1 MAFTLKGFLHRKGEI
16 YTRTTESGNFSRQ
29 EIVLKI
35 CRFDSM
41 TGEETKSNFVVL
53 EASTPALIY
62 EIGRM
67 ALGIQVECAFF
78 PIGSEYKDRTSGE
91 IKYFSRDRLTSIK
104 AIQTRQQ
111 AAPAYNAP
119 AARPAAPQPYSPD
132 QSGMPDY
139 MRPGHVPAPTAADEP
154 PVEADDLPF
163 E

>member
-16 YTRTTESGNFSRQ
+16 DTRTTESGNFSRQ

-35 CRFDSM
+35 RRFDSM
-41 TGEETKSNFVVL
+41 TGEEMKSNFVVL

-67 ALGIQVECAFF
+67 ALGIQVECVFF
-78 PIGSEYKDRTSGE
+78 PIGAEYKDRTTGE
-91 IKYFSRDRLTSIK
+91 IRYFSRNRLTSIK

-111 AAPAYNAP
+111 AAPANNAP
-119 AARPAAPQPYSPD
+119 APAPQPYTPD
-132 QSGMPDY
+132 YSSVPDY

-154 PVEADDLPF
+154 PVQADDLPF

>member
-1 MAFTLKGFLHRKGEI
+1 MHRKGEI
-16 YTRTTESGNFSRQ
+16 DTRSTESGNFSRQ

-35 CRFDSM
+35 RRFDSM
-41 TGEETKSNFVVL
+41 TGEEMKSNFVVL

-62 EIGRM
+62 DIGRM

-78 PIGSEYKDRTSGE
+78 PIHSEYKDKTSGE
-91 IKYFSRDRLTSIK
+91 IKYFSRNRLTSIK
-104 AIQTRQQ
+104 AIQTRPQ

-119 AARPAAPQPYSPD
+119 APAPQPYTPD
-132 QSGMPDY
+132 YSSVPDY

-154 PVEADDLPF
+154 LVQADDLPF

>member
-16 YTRTTESGNFSRQ
+16 DTRSTESGNFSRQ

-35 CRFDSM
+35 RRFDSM
-41 TGEETKSNFVVL
+41 TGEEMKSNFVVL

-62 EIGRM
+62 EIGKM
-67 ALGIQVECAFF
+67 PLGTQVECAFF
-78 PIGSEYKDRTSGE
+78 PIGSEYKNRTTGE

-104 AIQTRQQ
+104 AIQPRQQ

-119 AARPAAPQPYSPD
+119 APTSQPYTPD
-132 QSGMPDY
+132 YSSVPDY

-154 PVEADDLPF
+154 PVQADDLPF

>member
-1 MAFTLKGFLHRKGEI
+1 MAFKLKGFLHRKGEI
-16 YTRTTESGNFSRQ
+16 DTRSTESGNFSRQ

-35 CRFDSM
+35 RRFDSM
-41 TGEETKSNFVVL
+41 TGEEMKSNFVVL

-67 ALGIQVECAFF
+67 ALGIQVECAFV

-104 AIQTRQQ
+104 AIQTRPQ

-119 AARPAAPQPYSPD
+119 APAPQPYTPD
-132 QSGMPDY
+132 YSSVPDY

-154 PVEADDLPF
+154 PVQADDLPF
-163 E
+163 K

>member
-16 YTRTTESGNFSRQ
+16 DTRTTESGNFSRQ

-35 CRFDSM
+35 RRFDSM
-41 TGEETKSNFVVL
+41 TGEEMKSNFVVL

-67 ALGIQVECAFF
+67 ALGIQVECVFF
-78 PIGSEYKDRTSGE
+78 PIGAEYKDRTTGE
-91 IKYFSRDRLTSIK
+91 IRYFSRNRLTSIK

-111 AAPAYNAP
+111 AAPANNAP
-119 AARPAAPQPYSPD
+119 APAPQPYTPD
-132 QSGMPDY
+132 YSSVPDY

-154 PVEADDLPF
+154 VQADDLPF

>member
-1 MAFTLKGFLHRKGEI
+1 MAFTIKGILHRKGEI
-16 YTRTTESGNFSRQ
+16 DTRSNESGNFSRQ
-29 EIVLKI
+29 KIVLKI
-35 CRFDSM
+35 RRFDSM
-41 TGEETKSNFVVL
+41 TGEEMKSNFVVL

-67 ALGIQVECAFF
+67 ALGTQVECAFF

-91 IKYFSRDRLTSIK
+91 IKYFSCDRLTSIK
-104 AIQTRQQ
+104 AIQPRQQ

-119 AARPAAPQPYSPD
+119 APAPQPYTPD
-132 QSGMPDY
+132 YSSVPDY

-154 PVEADDLPF
+154 PVQADDLPF